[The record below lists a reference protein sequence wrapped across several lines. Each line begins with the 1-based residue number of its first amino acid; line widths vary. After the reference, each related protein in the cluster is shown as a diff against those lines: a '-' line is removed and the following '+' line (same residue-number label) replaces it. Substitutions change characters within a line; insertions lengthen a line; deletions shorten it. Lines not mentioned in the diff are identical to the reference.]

1 MRGPWPLRIKGPEL
15 GRTSRWGVLTPSL
28 IPSMCAWYGLGVQ
41 MESVGDG
48 KVLRGEVDMVGWWE
62 VRIQRTNEGGGSWP

>member
-1 MRGPWPLRIKGPEL
+1 
-15 GRTSRWGVLTPSL
+15 
-28 IPSMCAWYGLGVQ
+28 